1 METKKSLKADL
12 ESKKP
17 IFFQIGLVA
26 ILFLSLMA
34 FEWKR
39 FEKELKIEDFSVGK
53 SEIDE
58 IVLQT
63 KEIKPPE
70 PPPPPQQ
77 TTVLNIVDNNVEV
90 TNNVEI
96 DADENTQNVEY
107 QKVEEEEVV
116 DKQET
121 EIFQIVEDQPDFP
134 GGDESRMKFLQENI
148 KYPQIANESGIE
160 GRVILTFVVEKN
172 GNITDIKVLK
182 DIGGGCGEEA
192 VRVAKIMPKWKP
204 GKQRGKAVRVQFNMP
219 IMFQLQ
225 Q

>member
-192 VRVAKIMPKWKP
+192 IRVAKIMPKWKP